1 MYVIFQFRI
10 SAYWNFQQIVA
21 IQNFRNGGL
30 DNLARQVY
38 YYAILECKTN
48 NLNETFFL
56 GTVTE
61 LKMNPFCLPNLQ
73 KIQYK
78 SLKFNRIEDFSI
90 KKYRKNRSRTYR
102 KFMHISFF
110 GCGVI
115 LTQWTNLE
123 ISFGNISKK
132 IRTTPTPWLTQIR
145 FARISLTWLFERFQ
159 FHT

>member
-10 SAYWNFQQIVA
+10 SAYWNFQQIVV

-78 SLKFNRIEDFSI
+78 SLKFNRIEGFSI

-102 KFMHISFF
+102 KVYAHLFLSFF
-110 GCGVI
+110 L
-115 LTQWTNLE
+115 LTQWTNLK
-123 ISFGNISKK
+123 ITFGNTVRPRDTRPQAA
-132 IRTTPTPWLTQIR
+132 RTLTMHV
-145 FARISLTWLFERFQ
+145 FE
-159 FHT
+159 